1 VIGSLFPEGVVTVC
15 ATPEMEGEPL
25 HPEESARVQRMGEKR
40 RREYALG
47 RACARRALAQLGIE
61 GFALLSGE
69 KREPLWPDGVVG
81 SLTHCRGFCAAAV
94 APRGAVVGIGLDAEP
109 AAPLAARL
117 LERVC
122 SSEEKARLEALPSPG
137 ACGWGVVLFSAKE
150 SLYKCYFPLTRS
162 FLGFR
167 DAEIQLDPDTSSFT
181 ARLLR
186 DAAPSALG
194 ARSFRGR
201 FRADGDHLVTAV
213 TLTAADCDAT
223 PPSAGT
229 GAGTLLNS

>member
-1 VIGSLFPEGVVTVC
+1 MIASLFPEGVIVVR
-15 ATPEMEGEPL
+15 ATPEMESDPL
-25 HPEESARVQRMGEKR
+25 HPEESVRAQRMGAKR
-40 RREYALG
+40 RLEYARG
-47 RACARRALAQLGIE
+47 RACARRALAELGIE

-94 APRGAVVGIGLDAEP
+94 ARRGSVLGIGLDAEP
-109 AAPLAARL
+109 TGGLSARVL
-117 LERVC
+117 DRVC
-122 SSEEKARLEALPSPG
+122 TAEEKGRLEAL
-137 ACGWGVVLFSAKE
+137 ARRADCDWGTLLFSAKE

-167 DAEIQLDPDTSSFT
+167 DAEIRLDPDTSSFT

-201 FRADGDHLVTAV
+201 FCAENDHVITAV
-213 TLTAADCDAT
+213 TLTAADCQ
-223 PPSAGT
+223 P
-229 GAGTLLNS
+229 

>member
-1 VIGSLFPEGVVTVC
+1 VIASLFPDGVIALR
-15 ATPEMEGEPL
+15 ATPEMERDRL
-25 HPEESARVQRMGEKR
+25 HPEESARAWRMGEKR

-61 GFALLSGE
+61 DFALLSGE

-81 SLTHCRGFCAAAV
+81 SLTHCRDFCAAAV
-94 APRGAVVGIGLDAEP
+94 ARRGAVLGLGLDAEP
-109 AAPLAARL
+109 AEALAPRL
-117 LERVC
+117 LERIC
-122 SSEEKARLEALPSPG
+122 SPQEKARLEALGRPSG
-137 ACGWGVVLFSAKE
+137 AGWGTVLFSAKE

-167 DAEIQLDPDTSSFT
+167 DAEIRLDPDTASFT

-194 ARSFRGR
+194 ARTFRGR
-201 FRADGDHLVTAV
+201 FRVEGDHVITAV
-213 TLTAADCDAT
+213 TLTAADCDAA
-223 PPSAGT
+223 PS
-229 GAGTLLNS
+229 L

>member
-1 VIGSLFPEGVVTVC
+1 MIASLFPDGVVSVR
-15 ATPEMEGEPL
+15 ATAEMARDAL
-25 HPEESARVQRMGEKR
+25 HPEERARAQRMGEKR

-47 RACARRALAQLGIE
+47 RACARRALADLGIE
-61 GFALLSGE
+61 DFALLNGE

-94 APRGAVVGIGLDAEP
+94 APRGAVVGLGLDAEP

-117 LERVC
+117 LDRVC
-122 SSEEKARLEALPSPG
+122 SPEEKARLEALPSPG

-150 SLYKCYFPLTRS
+150 SLYKCYFPLARS

-167 DAEIQLDPDTSSFT
+167 DAEIRLDPDSASFT

-186 DAAPSALG
+186 DAVPSALG
-194 ARSFRGR
+194 ARAFRGR
-201 FRADGDHLVTAV
+201 YRVEDAHVVTAI
-213 TLTAADCDAT
+213 TLTAAECDA
-223 PPSAGT
+223 AGPR
-229 GAGTLLNS
+229 